1 MMMKGNEMSTFD
13 CFVVFGPLMV
23 FATLLS
29 VGYGV
34 VSYLNF
40 KEGIR

>member
-1 MMMKGNEMSTFD
+1 MSTYD
-13 CFVVFGPLMV
+13 CLVVFGPFLAFV
-23 FATLLS
+23 TLL
-29 VGYGV
+29 GIGFGV